1 MRFSTYF
8 ALSSSGA
15 TLSAS
20 NSRSRFCALWP
31 RWVRGSTFGGSIG
44 LGSGSIASASAG
56 NAHAAAAAA
65 IATKGR
71 NRRFMRRN
79 VTFRR
84 GTIKTRFRQAA
95 VRAAPPAFRGR
106 SALPGLEAPLHLI
119 DHVDPAFAPDQ
130 AIVAV
135 AAAQGFQG
143 VADFHGSQFRYA
155 RPREV
160 QGCRETR
167 DAPPTRQLASLNS
180 PLGAWFHPAGSNAPE
195 LRLTRPRRA
204 QSGA

>member
-20 NSRSRFCALWP
+20 NSRSRFCALSP
-31 RWVRGSTFGGSIG
+31 RWVRGSTLGGPTG

-65 IATKGR
+65 IATNGR
-71 NRRFMRRN
+71 NRRFMRRT
-79 VTFRR
+79 VAPRR
-84 GTIKTRFRQAA
+84 GPIKTRFVGAA
-95 VRAAPPAFRGR
+95 ARAAGRQGRR
-106 SALPGLEAPLHLI
+106 SALPGLEAALYLV
-119 DHVDPAFAPDQ
+119 DHIDPALAPDQ

-155 RPREV
+155 RPRGV

-167 DAPPTRQLASLNS
+167 DAPPARQHASLNGR
-180 PLGAWFHPAGSNAPE
+180 LGAWFHPAGSNAPE
-195 LRLTRPRRA
+195 PLLTRPRRA
-204 QSGA
+204 RSEA